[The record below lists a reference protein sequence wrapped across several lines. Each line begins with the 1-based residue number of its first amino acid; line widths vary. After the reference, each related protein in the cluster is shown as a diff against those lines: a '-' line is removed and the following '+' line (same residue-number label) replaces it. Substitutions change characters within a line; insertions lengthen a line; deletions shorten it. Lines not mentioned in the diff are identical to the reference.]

1 MRNEGPAADLG
12 RRARS
17 YALRLLEMQDRT
29 AKELEAKLRGKGF
42 PEDTIIGVLAEMR
55 SYGYLD
61 DEKLAARFAED
72 GAESR
77 GLGPLR
83 IRVELARRGVAR
95 EIIEDAVSRAF
106 GADKEN
112 EAALGL
118 AQAWMGRRRRARDA
132 DAGAHADAGAADA
145 ATRRRLYGFL
155 ARRGFSSDVIARVLD
170 KVLGQV

>member
-1 MRNEGPAADLG
+1 MRNEGLAADLG

-29 AKELEAKLRGKGF
+29 AKELEGKLRGKGF
-42 PEDTIIGVLAEMR
+42 PEDIIIGVLAEMR

-61 DEKLAARFAED
+61 DEKLAARVADD

-106 GADKEN
+106 GGDKEN
-112 EAALGL
+112 EVALGL
-118 AQAWMGRRRRARDA
+118 AQAWVGRRRLAHDADVDA
-132 DAGAHADAGAADA
+132 DADVGAADA
-145 ATRRRLYGFL
+145 DTRRRLYGFL
-155 ARRGFSSDVIARVLD
+155 ARRGFSSDVIGRVLD